1 MTFIIIVDN
10 KRMYFAKNAVCL
22 VINSA
27 PKTRFSPL
35 TNFGGCMNLE
45 IWTHVL
51 TFVAGLSFS
60 LFGMQLM
67 SGGLEQ
73 LSGGMLERTLE
84 RATSNRFAAIALGAG
99 VTAVVQSSSATTVMV
114 VGFVNSGI
122 MRLEQVVGII
132 MGANIGTTIT
142 SWLLSLTGLS
152 GDSFILWLL
161 NPSTFSPILALV
173 GIVLMLF
180 SQKERRQITGRVLL
194 SFALLMFGMSV
205 MGDSVKPLADSPTFA
220 NLLVMFRNPILGV
233 LVGAVF
239 TGIIQSSAATVGVLI
254 ALAAALSGS
263 DSPITYGVA
272 LPIVLGSNIGTCV
285 TALISCIG
293 AGKNARRSAM
303 VHLYFNT
310 IGTILFLV
318 VFYALNAIFRFEFIN
333 YGVSEFGIAL
343 IHTVFNV
350 LATIVFLPMPNLLC
364 RLAEITIPD
373 KSKNREKAAIRPID
387 ERLLATPSVAVE
399 VCARSVAEMMET
411 AKQTALNAIALTK
424 NYTSKL
430 CDSVSEGEK
439 LLDKYEDMLATYMV
453 KLSAKQLPE
462 SDAEEINHML
472 HVIGDCERI
481 GDHSLN
487 MLESANEMHKNGLRF
502 SDAAN
507 TELDVIRNALSDI
520 ITLSFTSYAER
531 DLQGAKR
538 VEPLEDVIDA
548 LQESIRDRHISR
560 LQEGKC
566 TIRLGFVLNDM
577 LTNMERI
584 SDHCSNIAVCLLQKH
599 DSYSTHSFM
608 ENVKHGDSDEF
619 DKAFVEY
626 KAEYSLP
633 SEK

>member
-1 MTFIIIVDN
+1 
-10 KRMYFAKNAVCL
+10 
-22 VINSA
+22 
-27 PKTRFSPL
+27 
-35 TNFGGCMNLE
+35 MNLE

-318 VFYALNAIFRFEFIN
+318 VFYVLNAIFRFEFIN

-599 DSYSTHSFM
+599 DSYSAHSFM

>member
-1 MTFIIIVDN
+1 
-10 KRMYFAKNAVCL
+10 
-22 VINSA
+22 
-27 PKTRFSPL
+27 
-35 TNFGGCMNLE
+35 MNLE

-161 NPSTFSPILALV
+161 NPSTFSPILALI
-173 GIVLMLF
+173 GTVLMLF
-180 SQKERRQITGRVLL
+180 SQKERRQTTGRVLL

-350 LATIVFLPMPNLLC
+350 LTTMVFLPMPNFLC

-373 KSKNREKAAIRPID
+373 KGKKREKAAIRPID

-411 AKQTALNAIALTK
+411 AKQTALNDITLTK
-424 NYTSKL
+424 NYTSEL

-502 SDAAN
+502 SDAAS

-560 LQEGKC
+560 LQGGKC

>member
-1 MTFIIIVDN
+1 
-10 KRMYFAKNAVCL
+10 
-22 VINSA
+22 
-27 PKTRFSPL
+27 
-35 TNFGGCMNLE
+35 MNLE

-373 KSKNREKAAIRPID
+373 KSKKREKAAIRPID

-502 SDAAN
+502 SDAAS

-626 KAEYSLP
+626 KTEYSLP
-633 SEK
+633 REK

>member
-1 MTFIIIVDN
+1 
-10 KRMYFAKNAVCL
+10 
-22 VINSA
+22 
-27 PKTRFSPL
+27 
-35 TNFGGCMNLE
+35 MNLE

-84 RATSNRFAAIALGAG
+84 RATSNRFAAIALGAR

-318 VFYALNAIFRFEFIN
+318 VFYVLNAIFRFEFIN

>member
-1 MTFIIIVDN
+1 
-10 KRMYFAKNAVCL
+10 
-22 VINSA
+22 
-27 PKTRFSPL
+27 
-35 TNFGGCMNLE
+35 MNLE

-161 NPSTFSPILALV
+161 NPSTFSPILALI
-173 GIVLMLF
+173 GTVLMLF
-180 SQKERRQITGRVLL
+180 SQKERRQTTGRVLL

-333 YGVSEFGIAL
+333 CGVSEFGIAL

-350 LATIVFLPMPNLLC
+350 LTTIVFLPMPNLLC

-373 KSKNREKAAIRPID
+373 KGKKREKAAIRPID

-411 AKQTALNAIALTK
+411 AKQTALNAITLTK
-424 NYTSKL
+424 NYTPEL

-502 SDAAN
+502 SDAAS

-560 LQEGKC
+560 LQGGKC

>member
-1 MTFIIIVDN
+1 
-10 KRMYFAKNAVCL
+10 
-22 VINSA
+22 
-27 PKTRFSPL
+27 
-35 TNFGGCMNLE
+35 
-45 IWTHVL
+45 
-51 TFVAGLSFS
+51 
-60 LFGMQLM
+60 
-67 SGGLEQ
+67 
-73 LSGGMLERTLE
+73 
-84 RATSNRFAAIALGAG
+84 
-99 VTAVVQSSSATTVMV
+99 
-114 VGFVNSGI
+114 
-122 MRLEQVVGII
+122 
-132 MGANIGTTIT
+132 
-142 SWLLSLTGLS
+142 
-152 GDSFILWLL
+152 
-161 NPSTFSPILALV
+161 
-173 GIVLMLF
+173 
-180 SQKERRQITGRVLL
+180 
-194 SFALLMFGMSV
+194 MFGMSV

-318 VFYALNAIFRFEFIN
+318 VFYVLNAIFRFEFIN

-453 KLSAKQLPE
+453 KLSTKQLPE

-502 SDAAN
+502 SDAAS

>member
-1 MTFIIIVDN
+1 
-10 KRMYFAKNAVCL
+10 
-22 VINSA
+22 
-27 PKTRFSPL
+27 
-35 TNFGGCMNLE
+35 MNLE
-45 IWTHVL
+45 IWTYVL

-132 MGANIGTTIT
+132 MGVNIGTTIT

-161 NPSTFSPILALV
+161 NPSTFSPILALI
-173 GIVLMLF
+173 GTVLMLF
-180 SQKERRQITGRVLL
+180 SQKERRQTTGRVLL

-350 LATIVFLPMPNLLC
+350 LTTMVFLPMPNLLC

-373 KSKNREKAAIRPID
+373 KGKKREKAAIRPID

-411 AKQTALNAIALTK
+411 AKQTALNAITLTK
-424 NYTSKL
+424 NYTPEL

-472 HVIGDCERI
+472 HIIGDCERI

-502 SDAAN
+502 SDAAS

-560 LQEGKC
+560 LQGGKC

>member
-1 MTFIIIVDN
+1 
-10 KRMYFAKNAVCL
+10 
-22 VINSA
+22 
-27 PKTRFSPL
+27 
-35 TNFGGCMNLE
+35 MNLE

-161 NPSTFSPILALV
+161 NPSTFSPILALI
-173 GIVLMLF
+173 GTVLMLF
-180 SQKERRQITGRVLL
+180 SQKERRQTTGRVLL

-350 LATIVFLPMPNLLC
+350 LTTMVFLPMPNFLC

-373 KSKNREKAAIRPID
+373 KGKKREKAAIRPID

-411 AKQTALNAIALTK
+411 AKQTALNAITLTK
-424 NYTSKL
+424 NYTPEL

-502 SDAAN
+502 SDAAS

-560 LQEGKC
+560 LQGGKC

-599 DSYSTHSFM
+599 DSYSIHSFM

>member
-1 MTFIIIVDN
+1 
-10 KRMYFAKNAVCL
+10 
-22 VINSA
+22 
-27 PKTRFSPL
+27 
-35 TNFGGCMNLE
+35 MNLE

-161 NPSTFSPILALV
+161 NPSTFSPILALI
-173 GIVLMLF
+173 GTVLMLF
-180 SQKERRQITGRVLL
+180 SQKERRQTTGRVLL

-350 LATIVFLPMPNLLC
+350 LTTMVFLPMPNFLC

-373 KSKNREKAAIRPID
+373 KGKKREKAAIRPID

-411 AKQTALNAIALTK
+411 AKQTALNAITLTK
-424 NYTSKL
+424 NYTPEL

-502 SDAAN
+502 SDAAS

-560 LQEGKC
+560 LQGGKC

>member
-1 MTFIIIVDN
+1 
-10 KRMYFAKNAVCL
+10 
-22 VINSA
+22 
-27 PKTRFSPL
+27 
-35 TNFGGCMNLE
+35 MNLE

-161 NPSTFSPILALV
+161 NPSTFSPILALI
-173 GIVLMLF
+173 GTVLMLF
-180 SQKERRQITGRVLL
+180 SQKERRQTTGRVLL

-350 LATIVFLPMPNLLC
+350 LTTMVFLPMPNLLC
-364 RLAEITIPD
+364 RLAEITIPG
-373 KSKNREKAAIRPID
+373 KGKKREKAAIRPID

-411 AKQTALNAIALTK
+411 AKQTALNAITLTK
-424 NYTSKL
+424 NYTPEL

-502 SDAAN
+502 SDAAS

-560 LQEGKC
+560 LQGGKC

>member
-1 MTFIIIVDN
+1 
-10 KRMYFAKNAVCL
+10 
-22 VINSA
+22 
-27 PKTRFSPL
+27 
-35 TNFGGCMNLE
+35 MNLE

-161 NPSTFSPILALV
+161 NPSTFSPILALI
-173 GIVLMLF
+173 GTVLMLF

-350 LATIVFLPMPNLLC
+350 LTTIVFLPMPNLLC

-373 KSKNREKAAIRPID
+373 KGKKREKAAIRPID

-411 AKQTALNAIALTK
+411 AKQTALNAITLTK
-424 NYTSKL
+424 NYTSEL

-502 SDAAN
+502 SDAAG

-560 LQEGKC
+560 LQGGKC

-599 DSYSTHSFM
+599 DSYSIHSFM

>member
-1 MTFIIIVDN
+1 
-10 KRMYFAKNAVCL
+10 
-22 VINSA
+22 
-27 PKTRFSPL
+27 
-35 TNFGGCMNLE
+35 MNLE

-161 NPSTFSPILALV
+161 NPSTFSPILALI
-173 GIVLMLF
+173 GTVLMLF
-180 SQKERRQITGRVLL
+180 SQKERRQTTGRVLL

-350 LATIVFLPMPNLLC
+350 LTTIVFLPMPNLLC

-373 KSKNREKAAIRPID
+373 KGKKREKAAIRPID

-411 AKQTALNAIALTK
+411 AKQTALNAITLTK
-424 NYTSKL
+424 NYTPEL

-502 SDAAN
+502 SDAAS

-560 LQEGKC
+560 LQGGKC

>member
-1 MTFIIIVDN
+1 
-10 KRMYFAKNAVCL
+10 
-22 VINSA
+22 
-27 PKTRFSPL
+27 
-35 TNFGGCMNLE
+35 MNLE

-84 RATSNRFAAIALGAG
+84 RATSIRFAAIALGAG

-350 LATIVFLPMPNLLC
+350 LATIVFRPMPNLLC

-453 KLSAKQLPE
+453 KLSTKQLPE

>member
-1 MTFIIIVDN
+1 
-10 KRMYFAKNAVCL
+10 
-22 VINSA
+22 
-27 PKTRFSPL
+27 
-35 TNFGGCMNLE
+35 MNLE

-626 KAEYSLP
+626 KTEYSLP
-633 SEK
+633 REK

>member
-1 MTFIIIVDN
+1 
-10 KRMYFAKNAVCL
+10 
-22 VINSA
+22 
-27 PKTRFSPL
+27 
-35 TNFGGCMNLE
+35 MNLE
-45 IWTHVL
+45 IWTYVL

-161 NPSTFSPILALV
+161 NPSTFSPILALI
-173 GIVLMLF
+173 GTVLMLF
-180 SQKERRQITGRVLL
+180 SQKERRQTTGRVLL

-350 LATIVFLPMPNLLC
+350 LTTMVFLPMPNLLC

-373 KSKNREKAAIRPID
+373 KGKKREKAAIRPID

-411 AKQTALNAIALTK
+411 AKQTALNAITLTK
-424 NYTSKL
+424 NYTPEL

-472 HVIGDCERI
+472 HIIGDCERI

-502 SDAAN
+502 SDAAS

-560 LQEGKC
+560 LQGGKC

>member
-1 MTFIIIVDN
+1 
-10 KRMYFAKNAVCL
+10 
-22 VINSA
+22 
-27 PKTRFSPL
+27 
-35 TNFGGCMNLE
+35 MNLE

-205 MGDSVKPLADSPTFA
+205 MGDSVKPLADSPRFA

-373 KSKNREKAAIRPID
+373 KGKKREKAAIRPID

-626 KAEYSLP
+626 KTEYSLP
-633 SEK
+633 REK

>member
-1 MTFIIIVDN
+1 
-10 KRMYFAKNAVCL
+10 
-22 VINSA
+22 
-27 PKTRFSPL
+27 
-35 TNFGGCMNLE
+35 MNLE

-318 VFYALNAIFRFEFIN
+318 VFYVLNAIFRFEFIN

-373 KSKNREKAAIRPID
+373 KSKKREKAAIRPID
-387 ERLLATPSVAVE
+387 ERLLATPSVAVA

-453 KLSAKQLPE
+453 KLSTKQLHE

>member
-1 MTFIIIVDN
+1 
-10 KRMYFAKNAVCL
+10 
-22 VINSA
+22 
-27 PKTRFSPL
+27 
-35 TNFGGCMNLE
+35 MNLE

-84 RATSNRFAAIALGAG
+84 RATSNRLAAIALGAG

-152 GDSFILWLL
+152 GDSFMLWLL

-373 KSKNREKAAIRPID
+373 KSKKREKAAIRPID

-424 NYTSKL
+424 NYTSEL

-599 DSYSTHSFM
+599 DNYSTHSFM

-619 DKAFVEY
+619 DKAFIEY

>member
-1 MTFIIIVDN
+1 
-10 KRMYFAKNAVCL
+10 
-22 VINSA
+22 
-27 PKTRFSPL
+27 
-35 TNFGGCMNLE
+35 MNLE

-318 VFYALNAIFRFEFIN
+318 VFYVLNAIFRFEFIN

-626 KAEYSLP
+626 KTEYSLP
-633 SEK
+633 REK

>member
-1 MTFIIIVDN
+1 
-10 KRMYFAKNAVCL
+10 
-22 VINSA
+22 
-27 PKTRFSPL
+27 
-35 TNFGGCMNLE
+35 
-45 IWTHVL
+45 
-51 TFVAGLSFS
+51 
-60 LFGMQLM
+60 M

-453 KLSAKQLPE
+453 KLSTKQLPE

-520 ITLSFTSYAER
+520 ITISFTSYAER

>member
-1 MTFIIIVDN
+1 
-10 KRMYFAKNAVCL
+10 
-22 VINSA
+22 
-27 PKTRFSPL
+27 
-35 TNFGGCMNLE
+35 MNLE

-161 NPSTFSPILALV
+161 NPSTFSPILALI
-173 GIVLMLF
+173 GTVLMLF
-180 SQKERRQITGRVLL
+180 SQKERRQTTGRVLL

-263 DSPITYGVA
+263 DSPITYGIA

-350 LATIVFLPMPNLLC
+350 LTTIVFLPMPNLLC

-373 KSKNREKAAIRPID
+373 KGKKREKAAIRPID

-411 AKQTALNAIALTK
+411 AKQTALNAITLTK
-424 NYTSKL
+424 NYTPEL

-502 SDAAN
+502 SDAAS

-560 LQEGKC
+560 LQGGKC

>member
-1 MTFIIIVDN
+1 
-10 KRMYFAKNAVCL
+10 
-22 VINSA
+22 
-27 PKTRFSPL
+27 
-35 TNFGGCMNLE
+35 MNLE
-45 IWTHVL
+45 IWAHVL

-161 NPSTFSPILALV
+161 NPSTFSPILALI
-173 GIVLMLF
+173 GTVLMLF
-180 SQKERRQITGRVLL
+180 SQKERRQTTGRVLL

-350 LATIVFLPMPNLLC
+350 LTTMVFLPMPNLLC

-373 KSKNREKAAIRPID
+373 KGKKREKAAIRPID

-411 AKQTALNAIALTK
+411 AKQTALNAITLTK
-424 NYTSKL
+424 NYTPEL

-502 SDAAN
+502 SDAAS

-560 LQEGKC
+560 LQGGKC

>member
-1 MTFIIIVDN
+1 
-10 KRMYFAKNAVCL
+10 
-22 VINSA
+22 
-27 PKTRFSPL
+27 
-35 TNFGGCMNLE
+35 MNLE

-161 NPSTFSPILALV
+161 NPSTFSPILALI
-173 GIVLMLF
+173 GTVLMLF

-350 LATIVFLPMPNLLC
+350 LTTIVFLPMPNLLC

-373 KSKNREKAAIRPID
+373 KGKKREKAAIRPID

-411 AKQTALNAIALTK
+411 AKQTALNAITLTK
-424 NYTSKL
+424 NYTPEL

-502 SDAAN
+502 SDAAS

-560 LQEGKC
+560 LQGGKC

>member
-1 MTFIIIVDN
+1 M
-10 KRMYFAKNAVCL
+10 
-22 VINSA
+22 
-27 PKTRFSPL
+27 
-35 TNFGGCMNLE
+35 
-45 IWTHVL
+45 
-51 TFVAGLSFS
+51 
-60 LFGMQLM
+60 
-67 SGGLEQ
+67 
-73 LSGGMLERTLE
+73 
-84 RATSNRFAAIALGAG
+84 
-99 VTAVVQSSSATTVMV
+99 
-114 VGFVNSGI
+114 
-122 MRLEQVVGII
+122 
-132 MGANIGTTIT
+132 
-142 SWLLSLTGLS
+142 
-152 GDSFILWLL
+152 
-161 NPSTFSPILALV
+161 
-173 GIVLMLF
+173 
-180 SQKERRQITGRVLL
+180 
-194 SFALLMFGMSV
+194 
-205 MGDSVKPLADSPTFA
+205 
-220 NLLVMFRNPILGV
+220 

-350 LATIVFLPMPNLLC
+350 LTTIVFLPMPNLLC

-373 KSKNREKAAIRPID
+373 KGKKREKAAIRPID

-453 KLSAKQLPE
+453 KLSTKQLPE

>member
-1 MTFIIIVDN
+1 
-10 KRMYFAKNAVCL
+10 
-22 VINSA
+22 
-27 PKTRFSPL
+27 
-35 TNFGGCMNLE
+35 MNLE

-51 TFVAGLSFS
+51 TFIAGLSFS

-161 NPSTFSPILALV
+161 NPSTFSPILALI
-173 GIVLMLF
+173 GTVLMLF
-180 SQKERRQITGRVLL
+180 SQKERRQTTGRVLL

-350 LATIVFLPMPNLLC
+350 LTTMVFLPMPNFLC

-373 KSKNREKAAIRPID
+373 KGKKREKAAIRPID

-411 AKQTALNAIALTK
+411 AKQTALNAITLTK
-424 NYTSKL
+424 NYTPEL

-502 SDAAN
+502 SDAAS

-560 LQEGKC
+560 LQGGKC